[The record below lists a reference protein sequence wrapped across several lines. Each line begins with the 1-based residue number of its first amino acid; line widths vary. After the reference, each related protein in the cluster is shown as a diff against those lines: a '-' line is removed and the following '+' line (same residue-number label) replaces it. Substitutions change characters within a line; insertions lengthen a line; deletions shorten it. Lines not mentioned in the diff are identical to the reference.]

1 MTVVR
6 LPDGSL
12 LVHSP
17 IPLDDELRAE
27 LDALGPLRHVVCPNV
42 FHHLSAAPFL
52 AAYPDAELTAPKALR
67 AKRPDLR
74 IDHELGEKL
83 PAAWGSALTAIHV
96 DGSMLDET
104 VLFHPATG
112 TVISSDLLEYFEQCD
127 ETWTRLYLKA
137 AGVYQRPTW
146 NRFLRLIYRDRKAA
160 RRSIDRILEW
170 PIERVVIGH
179 GDVITKDAQAAVRE
193 SFTWLK

>member
-1 MTVVR
+1 
-6 LPDGSL
+6 
-12 LVHSP
+12 
-17 IPLDDELRAE
+17 
-27 LDALGPLRHVVCPNV
+27 
-42 FHHLSAAPFL
+42 
-52 AAYPDAELTAPKALR
+52 
-67 AKRPDLR
+67 
-74 IDHELGEKL
+74 
-83 PAAWGSALTAIHV
+83 
-96 DGSMLDET
+96 MLDET